1 MVGTS
6 VQLVLPAGVRRC
18 NNERMHAP
26 FAMLKFPRTQH
37 LEGSRLQTGDED
49 LAQVRFADLTGRHL
63 VIKEKIDGANAG
75 LRFDAEGRVWLQSRG
90 HFLTGGYRERHF
102 DAFKQWA
109 AARSHA
115 LFPALTTRYALY
127 GEWVYAKHTIFY
139 DLLPHYFLCFGV
151 LDTQEGYF
159 LDAPG
164 SRDLLDGLPVVA
176 VPALHEGTLDR
187 LDDLLALIGPSRYKS
202 DQWRDNLR
210 AETERWGLNVPTAV
224 RETDP
229 SDLMEGLYI
238 TAEEGGRVV
247 ERYKW
252 VRHGFLQVVTDSETH
267 WLRRPVVP
275 NRLAPG
281 VDLCGG
287 PP

>member
-1 MVGTS
+1 
-6 VQLVLPAGVRRC
+6 
-18 NNERMHAP
+18 MHTP

-37 LEGSRLQTGDED
+37 LEGSRLQAGDED
-49 LAQVRFADLTGRHL
+49 LAQVRFDDLAGRHL
-63 VIKEKIDGANAG
+63 VVKEKIDGANAG
-75 LRFDAEGRVWLQSRG
+75 LRFDATGRVWLQSRG

-109 AARSHA
+109 AARAHE
-115 LFPALTTRYALY
+115 LFPVLTTRYALY
-127 GEWVYAKHTIFY
+127 GEWIYAKHTIFY
-139 DLLPHYFLCFGV
+139 DALPHYFLCFGV
-151 LDTQEGYF
+151 YDTLGPHF
-159 LDAPG
+159 LDAPR
-164 SRDLLDGLPVVA
+164 SRELLDGTPVA
-176 VPALHEGTLDR
+176 QVPSLSEGTLAS
-187 LDDLLALIGPSRYKS
+187 LDDLLALLGRSRYKS
-202 DQWRDNLR
+202 DHWQDSLR
-210 AETERWGLNVPTAV
+210 AETVRWGLDVPTAV

-238 TAEEGGRVV
+238 TVEEGGSVV

-267 WLRRPVVP
+267 WLRRPIVP

-281 VDLCGG
+281 IDLYGG